1 MSDASNTSNDSR
13 KLECLNLLQG
23 NRACS
28 VIAIFIACFAV
39 YFAVLEAFLA
49 VPLCN
54 TEAPIRPAAGI
65 GPALGLFFG
74 LPGAFGCASANLVS
88 DVLHG
93 EPAGMLVPYF
103 IVQTAY
109 NALPYLAWY
118 TTFRK
123 SPSPY
128 PRFSSVNKT
137 VVFLVLALVDSLL
150 VSTVLTF
157 IDQSIVSPFY
167 FWQGV
172 FLNDLLFIFYL
183 GLPLLAAL
191 EKSPFSPHAPRWV
204 CAPYT
209 RKASSMTQRTLLM
222 FVGIATIVMV
232 LLCATV
238 VPFTNIDSFAGRINF
253 AHLCSVV
260 FTVTV
265 LVPMLAFL
273 RFLEKK
279 VTLPLERLTE
289 SSARF
294 VATLKEAAESEANES
309 GKGADAK
316 SKSLKHQL
324 DVPEDGLEVEHEM
337 RQLFDATNAL
347 RRDLADYIDQL
358 AAAASERER
367 SAAELDI
374 ARRIQAGAVPRNFAE
389 ITQRFG
395 LESDA
400 VMKPAREV
408 GGDFYDVFQVGS
420 NEVAFVIGDVSGK
433 GVPAALFMMRA
444 QSLIKQHI
452 LTCGD
457 LGRAFSC
464 ANDALC
470 EGNDAFLF
478 VTAFACVVNTETGHA
493 RMVNAGHNP
502 PSVKRH
508 GKREFLALAPGLVL
522 GAMEGVSYHEKGL
535 QFSAGDSMLLYTDGV
550 TEAFNAEGAMFS
562 EEGLAAVLQR
572 ADEHGERGL
581 AHIVERDVEDFAAGA
596 AQSDDITVL
605 SFAWH
610 PYNDHIEV
618 ASDDAAL
625 DDVYEFLKGVC
636 GRYAAD
642 EKTLNSL
649 RLVCEE
655 AFINVCHYGFP
666 GIADSAKRPP
676 VSFYA
681 SVSEGSD
688 ETGGEGSIVP
698 RSAADADAPQNSD
711 GLQAVKR
718 TLRLV
723 MADEGIPYNPLEYK
737 SEKVEAGVEHRIGG
751 LGVLLMRELLDDVF
765 YERAGGKNILYMEK
779 QL

>member
-1 MSDASNTSNDSR
+1 MSDASNTSNDSG

-23 NRACS
+23 NRAFNA
-28 VIAIFIACFAV
+28 VAIFVACFAV

-49 VPLCN
+49 IPLCN

-88 DVLHG
+88 DLVHG
-93 EPAGMLVPYF
+93 EPASMLAPYF
-103 IVQTAY
+103 IAQTAY

-118 TTFRK
+118 ATFRK

-128 PRFSSVNKT
+128 PRFSSVSKT
-137 VVFLVLALVDSLL
+137 VVFLVLALVDSLF
-150 VSTVLTF
+150 VSTALTL

-204 CAPYT
+204 CVPYT

-238 VPFTNIDSFAGRINF
+238 VPFTNIDTFAGRINF
-253 AHLCSVV
+253 AHLSSVV

-289 SSARF
+289 SSERF
-294 VATLKEAAESEANES
+294 VATLKEATESEANES
-309 GKGADAK
+309 EKGADTK
-316 SKSLKHQL
+316 SESIKHQL

-408 GGDFYDVFQVGS
+408 GGDFYDVFQAGS

-452 LTCGD
+452 LTCND
-457 LGRAFSC
+457 LGRAFAR

-470 EGNDAFLF
+470 EGNDALLF
-478 VTAFACVVNTETGHA
+478 VTAFACVVNTETGHM
-493 RMVNAGHNP
+493 RLVNAGHNP
-502 PSVKRH
+502 PSINH
-508 GKREFLALAPGLVL
+508 QGKREFLSLAPGLVL
-522 GAMEGVSYHEKGL
+522 GAMEGVPYHEESL
-535 QFSAGDSMLLYTDGV
+535 QLSAGDSMLLYTDGV
-550 TEAFNAEGAMFS
+550 TEAFNAQGAMFTDA
-562 EEGLAAVLQR
+562 GLADVLAK
-572 ADEHGERGL
+572 ADACGAEEL
-581 AHIVERDVEDFAAGA
+581 AHLVERAVEDFAAGA

-610 PYNDHIEV
+610 PYSGHIEV
-618 ASDDAAL
+618 VPEDAAL
-625 DDVYEFLKGVC
+625 DDVFEFLKGVC

-642 EKTLNSL
+642 AKTLNSL

-666 GIADSAKRPP
+666 DVADSKKRPF
-676 VSFYA
+676 VTFDA
-681 SVSEGSD
+681 SVSDGGG
-688 ETGGEGSIVP
+688 ETTGEGSGASNNASVAGNSWGSEP
-698 RSAADADAPQNSD
+698 KAAAIRM
-711 GLQAVKR
+711 LH
-718 TLRLV
+718 LV
-723 MADEGIPYNPLEYK
+723 MTDEGVPYNPLEYK
-737 SEKVEAGVEHRIGG
+737 SKKVEAGVEHRIGG
-751 LGVLLMRELLDDVF
+751 LGVLLMRELLDDVS
-765 YERAGGKNILYMEK
+765 YERANGKNILHMEK
-779 QL
+779 RL